1 MYNLHKI
8 KIHYLYTF
16 AYARIDFCHILA
28 EFGRGVNCKF
38 CVVFYS
44 LQIDE
49 YGKPIVLKN
58 SDGDHTTP
66 SVVMIESADNI
77 IVGTEAKRTIEIEPD
92 KTIQFIKRKMG
103 KEKDTVKLNGIEYH
117 APEISSMILKKIV
130 KDANDELKQ
139 TGVIKDG
146 EEIKDVVIT
155 CPAYF
160 GMNERQA
167 TKTAGELAGLNVLNI
182 INEPTAAAISY
193 GVSGGDKNETVLVY
207 DLGGGTFDITV
218 MNIAGGNISVVCTGG
233 DDQLGGKD
241 WDECLMEYIEERYE
255 EENGEDLSE
264 DPETVAALYVDVETW
279 KKALTSREKVNVSV
293 NGPAGRFREELTR
306 EKYEEL
312 TRDLLNRTKNLLD
325 DILATS
331 AAQGYPMASIDKV
344 LLVGGSS
351 RMPQVAAMIQGDY
364 GITPVLSDPDE
375 AVAKGAAIYAGNE
388 KAYNDF
394 IQSEAAKA
402 GKTVEEIKED
412 NLVSGE
418 IDKKFAVSMGAGN
431 SGGVKLKITNVLS
444 RTYGLST
451 YVDDAMKQLM
461 IRNMLMTNEKLPA
474 TSTRSFYTVSNN
486 QTALDIEIY
495 ESRSS
500 DEIIDIDD
508 RKPITNIHMAFA
520 GPVSRNTE
528 VIITFALDNSG
539 LLHIVAEEQQ
549 YHSRLETTFQL
560 SNQMTDEEMHS
571 ASVRMASATIE

>member
-1 MYNLHKI
+1 MSYV
-8 KIHYLYTF
+8 F
-16 AYARIDFCHILA
+16 GIDL
-28 EFGRGVNCKF
+28 GTT
-38 CVVFYS
+38 YS
-44 LQIDE
+44 CISYIDE
-49 YGKPIVLKN
+49 YGKPVVLKN

-66 SVVMIESADNI
+66 SVVMVESADNI

-92 KTIQFIKRKMG
+92 KTVQFIKRKMG

-146 EEIKDVVIT
+146 EEIRDVVIT

-241 WDECLMEYIEERYE
+241 WDECLMEYIEQRYE

-279 KKALTSREKVNVSV
+279 KKALTSREKVNISV

-306 EKYEEL
+306 DQYEEL

-325 DILATS
+325 DVLATS
-331 AAQGYPMASIDKV
+331 AAQGYPMSKIDKV

-351 RMPQVAAMIQGDY
+351 RMPQVAAMIQKDY
-364 GITPVLSDPDE
+364 GITPVLTDPDE

-394 IQSEAAKA
+394 VQSEAAKT
-402 GKTVEEIKED
+402 GKTVEEIIEN

-418 IDKKFAVSMGAGN
+418 LDKKFAVSAAAG
-431 SGGVKLKITNVLS
+431 GTKLSITNVLS
-444 RTYGLST
+444 RTYGLRV
-451 YVDDAMKQLM
+451 YNPAKGRDD
-461 IRNMLMTNEKLPA
+461 ITNMLKINSKLPA
-474 TSTRSFYTVSNN
+474 TTTKDFNTVAEN
-486 QTALDIEIY
+486 QAGAVIDIF
-495 ESRSS
+495 ESRSTEE
-500 DEIIDIDD
+500 EIEIDGKTPLTSVEMKFV
-508 RKPITNIHMAFA
+508 R
-520 GPVSRNTE
+520 PVPMGTGI
-528 VIITFALDNSG
+528 VMTFSLDNSG
-539 LLHIVAEEQQ
+539 ILHIMAEEQQ
-549 YHSRLETTFQL
+549 YHSRLDTTFQL
-560 SNQMTDEEMHS
+560 SNQMTDEEMRS